1 MQLSEVKTAFKNIQ
15 TTYKSNKNA
24 IALLGDSLEILN
36 DIKSQSIDLIFADPP
51 YGIGKDFG
59 ISKDIF
65 ANANEYL
72 EWCKVWIDSCMR
84 NLKA

>member
-1 MQLSEVKTAFKNIQ
+1 MESREVQAAFKNIQ

-24 IALLGDSLEILN
+24 IVLLGDSLKILN

-59 ISKDIF
+59 
-65 ANANEYL
+65 
-72 EWCKVWIDSCMR
+72 V
-84 NLKA
+84 